1 MLKNNL
7 FYPCQQGKSYIHH
20 RPLRI
25 CDTNNM
31 PLVINKD
38 KTGGCDKNAIQKEI
52 EGKIKENVKNEL
64 KKDLKC
70 EIDDKTKGEIKEN
83 VKNELKKDLKCEID
97 DKTKGEM
104 KENIKNELK
113 KDLKCEIDDK
123 TKGEMKENIKNELKK
138 DLKCEIDDKTKE
150 EMKNKIKDEIKDE
163 IDCKCDKDAIQKE
176 IEDKIKDKLKEFIKD
191 TVIEEVKGNIDKECP
206 PEDGIIIM
214 PKVITPEHAII
225 NKCGAYSGYYKY
237 SPENQVGHYAFN
249 TSDILKKLYPEM
261 FDNPKIMEHIKSG
274 ANAPYSAHNFKLA
287 FSDDINYAWGSP
299 SNMWCKKCTEL
310 PNDSVCKSDTETKS
324 LCYSAK
330 SSYDT
335 KEYSKNFFNEECP
348 NLVSKPIQMGS
359 EEQNI
364 ITKQGMPLLL
374 VNYKTGKIINK
385 DGEETDQHYAVCQ
398 RYLKDDGRPKSI
410 EDCGNG
416 EACKKCIKTLNES
429 IWDAGDKTIILKI
442 PAFNDQM
449 LKSDMATSATS
460 IYENEN
466 NNASYYTSNNDLI

>member
-1 MLKNNL
+1 
-7 FYPCQQGKSYIHH
+7 
-20 RPLRI
+20 
-25 CDTNNM
+25 M
-31 PLVINKD
+31 PLIINISKKEDDENKGNNKD

-70 EIDDKTKGEIKEN
+70 EIDDR
-83 VKNELKKDLKCEID
+83 
-97 DKTKGEM
+97 
-104 KENIKNELK
+104 
-113 KDLKCEIDDK
+113 
-123 TKGEMKENIKNELKK
+123 
-138 DLKCEIDDKTKE
+138 TKE

-191 TVIEEVKGNIDKECP
+191 TVIEEVKVNIDKERS
-206 PEDGIIIM
+206 PEDGIIVM

-237 SPENQVGHYAFN
+237 SPENQVGYYAFN

-310 PNDSVCKSDTETKS
+310 PNDSVCKSDAETKS
-324 LCYSAK
+324 ICYSAK
-330 SSYDT
+330 SNYDT

-364 ITKQGMPLLL
+364 VTKQGMPLLL
-374 VNYKTGKIINK
+374 VNYRTGRIIDK

-410 EDCGNG
+410 EDCDNG

-449 LKSDMATSATS
+449 LKSDTAISMYGS
-460 IYENEN
+460 EN
-466 NNASYYTSNNDLI
+466 NNASYYTSNSDLI

>member
-1 MLKNNL
+1 MLKNTSPYSNNRHVSHICQLPHILKINL
-7 FYPCQQGKSYIHH
+7 HTRLDDGKDPKSKI
-20 RPLRI
+20 
-25 CDTNNM
+25 D
-31 PLVINKD
+31 D
-38 KTGGCDKNAIQKEI
+38 KT
-52 EGKIKENVKNEL
+52 KNEL
-64 KKDLKC
+64 KEKIKNELEKDLKC
-70 EIDDKTKGEIKEN
+70 EF
-83 VKNELKKDLKCEID
+83 
-97 DKTKGEM
+97 
-104 KENIKNELK
+104 
-113 KDLKCEIDDK
+113 
-123 TKGEMKENIKNELKK
+123 
-138 DLKCEIDDKTKE
+138 DDKTKE
-150 EMKNKIKDEIKDE
+150 KLKNKIKDEVKDE

-176 IEDKIKDKLKEFIKD
+176 IEDKIKDKLIKD
-191 TVIEEVKGNIDKECP
+191 EVKKELIKDPVIDEVKDNINKERP
-206 PEDGIIIM
+206 PEDGIIVT
-214 PKVITPEHAII
+214 PKVITPEHAMI

-299 SNMWCKKCTEL
+299 SNMWCQKCTEL
-310 PNDSVCKSDTETKS
+310 PNDYVCKSDKENKS

-398 RYLKDDGRPKSI
+398 HYLKDDGRPKSI